1 MTVEVMVS
9 TLTDKESEF
18 YVELLQ
24 LTLITSKIHYRKTDK
39 IEEKTERKT
48 ENLVRDES
56 LPAKYE
62 NEINTRCEV

>member
-24 LTLITSKIHYRKTDK
+24 LTAD
-39 IEEKTERKT
+39 
-48 ENLVRDES
+48 NQQNS
-56 LPAKYE
+56 LSQ
-62 NEINTRCEV
+62 N

>member
-24 LTLITSKIHYRKTDK
+24 LTADNQQNSLSHSKFLEFMSGLGLKDLLTFDGWMSF
-39 IEEKTERKT
+39 
-48 ENLVRDES
+48 LDS
-56 LPAKYE
+56 
-62 NEINTRCEV
+62 